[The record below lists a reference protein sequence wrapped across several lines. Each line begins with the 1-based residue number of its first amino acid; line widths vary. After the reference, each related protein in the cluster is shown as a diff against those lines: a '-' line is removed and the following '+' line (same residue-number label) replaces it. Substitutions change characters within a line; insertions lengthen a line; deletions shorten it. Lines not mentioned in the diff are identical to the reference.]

1 MRLLPFAHNKEGET
15 KVVTMVISFLMVLG
29 ISVLIFY
36 NIMASIDT
44 TTIDANFGG
53 TNMTPALNGTTEV
66 LDQAATFYQVAPILA
81 IVIIAVVIIAYVKKV

>member
-1 MRLLPFAHNKEGET
+1 MKWRHLLNNEEGDV
-15 KVVTMVISFLMVLG
+15 KAITMVISFLIVLG

-36 NIMASIDT
+36 NIMGSIDT
-44 TTIDANFGG
+44 TTIDAGLTG
-53 TNMTPALNGTTEV
+53 TPSANATGEV